1 MSQATSSRSRTVG
14 RGAAPRDVSGETRA
28 WGCAPPYMLDPAAQ
42 SRLIW
47 ACLAIAI
54 AARSVRFLLK
64 FPLWEDECFLAANF
78 IDRGFGDLL
87 APLNY
92 HQVAPL
98 LFLGIE
104 VTCVKLFGFAEWPLR
119 LFPFLCSIGG
129 LLLFRRLAGRLLAGL
144 PLVLAVAA
152 FSLNYSGIRYAAEA
166 KPYGPDQFVSLALL
180 SLAIEAWRRPGERRW
195 LWLLA
200 AVVPLA
206 VGLSYPAVFMAGG
219 ISLALAFVQWT
230 SGDRRSWIAWAAYN
244 VALVGSFA
252 LLLLLARNQAASELG
267 FMQDYWK
274 DNLPSLASPL
284 RFAGWLVVT
293 HTSELMSFPVG
304 GERGA
309 STLTF
314 VVWVIGLAVLWKSR
328 RWTLLLFCLAP
339 AALNIAAAMMGRY
352 PYGGHV
358 KFAQYL
364 APAICL
370 VIGVGGAAVVE
381 WHERR
386 TGRGRRAL
394 VIALAIF
401 SLVPLGTMA
410 RDFASPYKS
419 KTDARYRDFARWFWF
434 NAEFDSEVACLKTD
448 LDQEFAPGTFRH
460 LGWSAMYLCNQKIY
474 SPRHARGES
483 LRLDLVTEKH
493 PLRVVQFR
501 AQVYKYDQAAFDR
514 WLASMKASYDLV
526 SGDTFAFPCFDQRG
540 KNLLCLDHVD
550 VFKFVPKRSSANNGG
565 SARSENLP
573 ARSGG

>member
-1 MSQATSSRSRTVG
+1 MSSTTSLRSRVRKVVPDRQDRWQAGTTLQGV
-14 RGAAPRDVSGETRA
+14 
-28 WGCAPPYMLDPAAQ
+28 LDPAAQ

-47 ACLAIAI
+47 ACLAIAV

-64 FPLWEDECFLAANF
+64 FPLWEDECFLVANF
-78 IDRGFGDLL
+78 IDRGYLDLL
-87 APLNY
+87 GPLNF
-92 HQVAPL
+92 HQVAPV
-98 LFLGIE
+98 LFLWTE
-104 VTCVKLFGFAEWPLR
+104 LTAVKLFGFAEWPLR
-119 LFPFLCSIGG
+119 VFPFACSIGG
-129 LLLFRRLAGRLLAGL
+129 LLLFRRLAGQLLEGL
-144 PLVLAVAA
+144 PLLLAVAA

-166 KPYGPDQFVSLALL
+166 KPYGPDQFVALALL
-180 SLAIEAWRRPGERRW
+180 SLAVEAWRRPHERRW

-200 AVVPLA
+200 AAVPLA

-219 ISLALAFVQWT
+219 ISVTLACVLWT
-230 SGDRRSWIAWAAYN
+230 SGDRRGWIAWSVYNAA
-244 VALVGSFA
+244 LIGSFV
-252 LLLLLARNQAASELG
+252 LLLLLAREQAASELG

-284 RFAGWLVVT
+284 RFVGWLIVT

-309 STLTF
+309 STLSF
-314 VVWVIGLAVLWKSR
+314 VVWIIGLAVLWRTR
-328 RWTLLLFCLAP
+328 RWTLLLFFLAP
-339 AALNIAAAMMGRY
+339 AALNIVAAMLGRY

-364 APAICL
+364 APAICI
-370 VIGVGGAAVVE
+370 VIGIGGDAIVR
-381 WHERR
+381 WHDRR
-386 TGRGRRAL
+386 TGQGRRAL

-419 KTDARYRDFARWFWF
+419 KTDLRYRDFARWFWF

-448 LDQEFAPGTFRH
+448 LGQEFAPGTFHH

-474 SPRHARGES
+474 SPRHARGEP
-483 LRLDLVTEKH
+483 LRLDLVSDKH

-514 WLASMKASYDLV
+514 WLASMKARYDLV
-526 SGDTFAFPCFDQRG
+526 SRDTFAFPCFDQRG
-540 KNLLCLDHVD
+540 QNLLCLDHVD
-550 VFKFVPKRSSANNGG
+550 VFKFAPKRSSASSGV
-565 SARSENLP
+565 SARSGNP
-573 ARSGG
+573 RARSGG